1 MFKEPGSPFE
11 RRVPLY
17 ASGWGVGNRKYSDIS
32 QRLTAIWTSSAHSKE
47 DCAATGPEVD
57 AVNFLRE
64 FRKIYGGTAAYG
76 VLGQAHSQVR
86 VRDQEICLIASR
98 RKLLFFK
105 WDKQRSATI
114 ERRELGSVQA
124 ADWS

>member
-1 MFKEPGSPFE
+1 MRRSSDGILLRLGYHLIARPFGLAMLLLL
-11 RRVPLY
+11 RAFLPSY
-17 ASGWGVGNRKYSDIS
+17 A
-32 QRLTAIWTSSAHSKE
+32 A
-47 DCAATGPEVD
+47 
-57 AVNFLRE
+57 
-64 FRKIYGGTAAYG
+64 TAAYG